1 MNPASTPDQLS
12 DDGRLKHLAVYG
24 ALATAASVAIIALGE
39 RPNPFLLVLGVAVAC
54 FGAGYVLSG
63 LLRPE
68 AKIIALTKRENRR
81 FLIIQSI
88 AIFAG
93 YLYYCFAAPHAAR
106 SPDAQPSRLTEWIAA
121 PLRSEAGNAGEQEIA
136 APDPAT
142 QKEWIAISAECA
154 DAEDPVACA
163 RTAD

>member
-1 MNPASTPDQLS
+1 MSNYYESEDLKKFGDIGQHAKKLADGFFKYYGDVTGS
-12 DDGRLKHLAVYG
+12 DG
-24 ALATAASVAIIALGE
+24 
-39 RPNPFLLVLGVAVAC
+39 
-54 FGAGYVLSG
+54 
-63 LLRPE
+63 
-68 AKIIALTKRENRR
+68 ALTKRENRR